1 MTDILGNYSLTQLDV
16 LSTLPIVAPELFP
29 AAVER
34 VVKYV
39 TFDRDVKVQV
49 FEVTIRVLGALLSTF
64 QTLEKMPVN
73 DGGPGRHKD
82 KILAMALDLG
92 ERLLPAFETST
103 GIPYARVNLKHGI
116 EKGESV
122 ETCGLQSIIL
132 YHRLIAGTA
141 GAGSL
146 ILEFATLSR
155 ITGEGRFEV
164 SLPNITEG

>member
-1 MTDILGNYSLTQLDV
+1 MTDILGDYSLTQLDV
-16 LSTLPIVAPELFP
+16 LSTLPIIAPELFP

-34 VVKYV
+34 VVKHV

-49 FEVTIRVLGALLSTF
+49 FEVTIRILGALLSTF
-64 QTLEKMPVN
+64 QTLEKMPVD
-73 DGGPGRHKD
+73 DGGPSKYKT

-103 GIPYARVNLKHGI
+103 GIPYARVNLKNGI

-122 ETCGLQSIIL
+122 ETCEFCSKACVL
-132 YHRLIAGTA
+132 RLIEGTA

-155 ITGEGRFEV
+155 ITGDGRFEV
-164 SLPNITEG
+164 SPPHG